1 MSRSSSSASMS
12 LLNRSEKQNA
22 VSEPAAPNAAPATAE
37 ANFRVQ
43 SVEWSPNGDT
53 MLLLDRERFCMCFMG
68 EDGQLTGAPGG
79 E

>member
-1 MSRSSSSASMS
+1 MQVKS
-12 LLNRSEKQNA
+12 
-22 VSEPAAPNAAPATAE
+22 APAKAAMTAATAPMPAE

-68 EDGQLTGAPGG
+68 EDGQLTGAPSG